1 VTDASRES
9 DAFALRLREEVP
21 RLVRLATRLLR
32 NPDTVVESRIAD
44 AIRRRLTSG
53 PAGSP

>member
-1 VTDASRES
+1 
-9 DAFALRLREEVP
+9 
-21 RLVRLATRLLR
+21 LVGIRNAMGALR